1 MSEYVRFYK
10 RFSQRSRARRS
21 QRGATI
27 AEFAIVLPLFLVLLM
42 GMLDY
47 GYFFYIEV
55 TAAGAAREGARQCTL
70 VALGACGNCNPVAAV
85 NYMDSVGMGE
95 YTTATANCASSNG
108 TLMYTVD
115 GDVDDPTLTGGYMT
129 SLGLL
134 PTSSTQGN
142 ALASAAAIM
151 RGQ

>member
-1 MSEYVRFYK
+1 M
-10 RFSQRSRARRS
+10 
-21 QRGATI
+21 
-27 AEFAIVLPLFLVLLM
+27 LPLFLLLLL

-47 GYFFYIEV
+47 GYFFYVEV

-70 VALGACGNCNPVAAV
+70 VSIGACGACTPTAAV
-85 NYMDSVGMGE
+85 EYMDSVGMGG
-95 YTTATANCASSNG
+95 YTTATANCASSGG

-115 GDVDDPTLTGGYMT
+115 VDVSYPTLTGYMT

-134 PTSSTQGN
+134 PTSSTEGY